1 MKNFTLTCLSFVLAL
16 GLNAQ
21 TQIDLPISWDNATVN
36 YTTTPFEGGQSAAD
50 VDPLNATN
58 NVLRFTKPVGA
69 QPWAGVTLSTPTGL
83 ASLIPF
89 DANNNIISVMVYSPA
104 AGLPMRL
111 KAEVAGT
118 PTQSVETDATTTVA
132 NAWETLT
139 FDFSN
144 EAPGTAAINYAFQ
157 FNMLSFFG
165 DFLTAASGQVF
176 FVDDVVFGGITPPP
190 SGLDTIDLPI
200 SWDDTA
206 NVDYTTT
213 AFEGGIS
220 AADIDPTDAS
230 NNVLKFTKPVGAQPW
245 AGVTLGNQTL
255 NNPIPFTAAENI
267 VSVKVYSPAAGLPIM
282 MKAEEAGGGFAEATV
297 NTTVANAWET
307 IFFDFSAPTAG
318 SLDYNL
324 NYDVL
329 SFFGDFLTAASGQEF
344 YIDSVFFGLPVPPTP
359 NPTIDT
365 NSVTFQV
372 DMRGYTGNYT
382 TPEVNGVFNGWCGN
396 CNPMTDVNNDSI
408 WEATIDIP
416 LDTIEFKFSHDA
428 WTGQEELDSA
438 SACVLTTID
447 GNNVFVNR
455 LIIVS
460 SDTVLPVVCWNSC
473 EACVEV
479 PVDTNDTGTGI
490 FSLPS
495 NFDLNIYPN
504 PTNGIVNIETA
515 SFESYA
521 LTMMDALGRVVYT
534 SSNVNNTLETV
545 DVSSFENGIYMVI
558 LNADDKIHTSK
569 VMVSK

>member
-16 GLNAQ
+16 SLNAQ
-21 TQIDLPISWDNATVN
+21 TQIDLPITWDDTANVD
-36 YTTTPFEGGQSAAD
+36 YTTTAFEGGISAAD
-50 VDPLNATN
+50 VDPTNASN
-58 NVLRFTKPVGA
+58 NVLKFTKPVGA

-89 DANNNIISVMVYSPA
+89 DASNNIISVMVYSPA

-118 PTQSVETDATTTVA
+118 PTESVETDATTTVA

-144 EAPGTAAINYAFQ
+144 ESPGTAAINYAFNY
-157 FNMLSFFG
+157 NMLSFFG

-176 FVDDVVFGGITPPP
+176 YVDDVVFGGIVPPP

-200 SWDDTA
+200 TWDDTA

-220 AADIDPTDAS
+220 AADVDPTNAS

-255 NNPIPFTAAENI
+255 NNPIPFTATENI
-267 VSVKVYSPAAGLPIM
+267 ISVKVYSPAAGLPIM
-282 MKAEEAGGGFAEATV
+282 MKAEETGGGFAEATM

-307 IFFDFSAPTAG
+307 LFFDFSSPSAG
-318 SLDYNL
+318 SIDYNL
-324 NYDVL
+324 DYDVL
-329 SFFGDFLTAASGQEF
+329 SFFGDFMTPASGQEF

-372 DMRGYTGNYT
+372 DMRGYTGSYT

-396 CNPMTDVNNDSI
+396 CNPMTDVDNDSI
-408 WEATIDIP
+408 WEVNIDIT
-416 LDTIEFKFSHDA
+416 LDTIEYKFSHDT

-438 SACVLTTID
+438 SACVKTTID

-455 LIIVS
+455 FLAIS
-460 SDTVLPVVCWNSC
+460 GDTILPAVCWNSC
-473 EACVEV
+473 EECE
-479 PVDTNDTGTGI
+479 VDTTTGI
-490 FSLPS
+490 FNVS
-495 NFDLNIYPN
+495 NLNLNIYPN
-504 PTNGIVNIETA
+504 PSNTIINIETG

-521 LTMMDALGRVVYT
+521 ITMMDALGKIVYS
-534 SSNVNNTLETV
+534 SSNVNNTLETI
-545 DVSSFENGIYMVI
+545 DVSTFENGIYMVI
-558 LNADDKIHTSK
+558 LRSDDNIHTSK

>member
-16 GLNAQ
+16 SLNAQ
-21 TQIDLPISWDNATVN
+21 TQIDLPITWDDTANVD
-36 YTTTPFEGGQSAAD
+36 YTTTAFEGGQSALD
-50 VDPLNATN
+50 VDPTNASN
-58 NVLRFTKPVGA
+58 NVLKFTKPVGA

-89 DANNNIISVMVYSPA
+89 DASNNIISVMVYSPA
-104 AGLPMRL
+104 AGLPVRL

-118 PTQSVETDATTTVA
+118 PTESVETDATTTVA

-144 EAPGTAAINYAFQ
+144 ESPGTAAINYAFNY
-157 FNMLSFFG
+157 NMLSFFG

-176 FVDDVVFGGITPPP
+176 YVDDVVFGGIVPPP

-200 SWDDTA
+200 TWDDTA

-220 AADIDPTDAS
+220 AADVDPTDAT

-255 NNPIPFTAAENI
+255 NNPIPFTATENI
-267 VSVKVYSPAAGLPIM
+267 ISVKVYSPAAGLPIM
-282 MKAEEAGGGFAEATV
+282 MKAEETGGGFAEATM

-307 IFFDFSAPTAG
+307 LFFDFSSPSAG

-324 NYDVL
+324 DYDVL
-329 SFFGDFLTAASGQEF
+329 SFFGDFMTPASGQEF

-372 DMRGYTGNYT
+372 DMRGYTGSYT

-396 CNPMTDVNNDSI
+396 CNPMTDVDNDSI
-408 WEATIDIP
+408 WEVNIDIT
-416 LDTIEFKFSHDA
+416 LDTIEYKFSHDT

-438 SACVLTTID
+438 SACVKTTID

-455 LIIVS
+455 FLAIS
-460 SDTVLPVVCWNSC
+460 GDTILPAVCWNSC
-473 EACVEV
+473 EECE
-479 PVDTNDTGTGI
+479 VDTTTGI
-490 FSLPS
+490 FNVS
-495 NFDLNIYPN
+495 NLNLNIYPN
-504 PTNGIVNIETA
+504 PSNTIINIETG

-521 LTMMDALGRVVYT
+521 ITMMDALGKIVYS
-534 SSNVNNTLETV
+534 SSNVNNTLETI
-545 DVSSFENGIYMVI
+545 DVSTFENGIYMVI
-558 LNADDKIHTSK
+558 LRSDDNIHTSK

>member
-16 GLNAQ
+16 SLNAQ
-21 TQIDLPISWDNATVN
+21 TQIDLPITWDDTANVD
-36 YTTTPFEGGQSAAD
+36 YTTTAFEGGISAAD
-50 VDPLNATN
+50 VDPTNASN
-58 NVLRFTKPVGA
+58 NVLKFTKPVGA

-89 DANNNIISVMVYSPA
+89 DASNNIISVMVYSPA
-104 AGLPMRL
+104 AGLPVRL

-118 PTQSVETDATTTVA
+118 PTESVETDATTTVA

-144 EAPGTAAINYAFQ
+144 ESPGTAAINYAFNY
-157 FNMLSFFG
+157 NMLSFFG

-176 FVDDVVFGGITPPP
+176 YVDDVVFGGIVPPP

-200 SWDDTA
+200 TWDDTA

-220 AADIDPTDAS
+220 AADVDPTDAT

-255 NNPIPFTAAENI
+255 NNPIPFTATENI
-267 VSVKVYSPAAGLPIM
+267 ISVKVYSPAAGLPIM
-282 MKAEEAGGGFAEATV
+282 MKAEETGGGFAEATM

-307 IFFDFSAPTAG
+307 LFFDFSSPSAG
-318 SLDYNL
+318 SIDYNL
-324 NYDVL
+324 DYDVL
-329 SFFGDFLTAASGQEF
+329 SFFGDFMTPASGQEF

-372 DMRGYTGNYT
+372 DMRGYTGSYT

-396 CNPMTDVNNDSI
+396 CNPMTDVDNDSI
-408 WEATIDIP
+408 WEVNIDIT
-416 LDTIEFKFSHDA
+416 LDTIEYKFSHDT

-438 SACVLTTID
+438 SACVKTTID

-455 LIIVS
+455 FLAIS
-460 SDTVLPVVCWNSC
+460 GDTILPAVCWNSC
-473 EACVEV
+473 EECE
-479 PVDTNDTGTGI
+479 VDTTTGI
-490 FSLPS
+490 FNVS
-495 NFDLNIYPN
+495 NLNLNIYPN
-504 PTNGIVNIETA
+504 PSNTIINIETG

-521 LTMMDALGRVVYT
+521 ITMMDALGKIVYS
-534 SSNVNNTLETV
+534 SSNVNNTLETI
-545 DVSSFENGIYMVI
+545 DVSTFENGIYMVI
-558 LNADDKIHTSK
+558 LRSDDNIHTSK